1 MKKLI
6 TIMLLCGLVLTGCGN
21 FSEKSEDPV
30 SKIDENNFNITTD
43 TSNENNPSI
52 SSDSSTND
60 SSSTISSSE
69 VSPDFKARMDEYEA
83 FFNGYVDFMK
93 QYNANP
99 NDIELASSY
108 SDYEQKYFDYMDELK
123 NCGSD
128 PNLSSADLSYF
139 VNVDSRITQKLKE
152 IN

>member
-21 FSEKSEDPV
+21 SSEKSEDPV
-30 SKIDENNFNITTD
+30 SKIDENNSNITTD
-43 TSNENNPSI
+43 TSNESNSST

-83 FFNGYVDFMK
+83 FF
-93 QYNANP
+93 
-99 NDIELASSY
+99 
-108 SDYEQKYFDYMDELK
+108 
-123 NCGSD
+123 
-128 PNLSSADLSYF
+128 
-139 VNVDSRITQKLKE
+139 
-152 IN
+152 